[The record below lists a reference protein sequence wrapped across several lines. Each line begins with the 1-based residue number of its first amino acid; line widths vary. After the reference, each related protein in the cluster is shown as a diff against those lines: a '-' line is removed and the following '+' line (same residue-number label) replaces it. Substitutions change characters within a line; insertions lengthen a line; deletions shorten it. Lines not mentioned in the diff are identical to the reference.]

1 MGPPLP
7 LPPLQAT
14 ELTPPAGDN
23 ARLWKS
29 NGPPG
34 SGKAILKT
42 GGATADSRL
51 DELAQL
57 FGVADEDNLP

>member
-1 MGPPLP
+1 
-7 LPPLQAT
+7 LQAT